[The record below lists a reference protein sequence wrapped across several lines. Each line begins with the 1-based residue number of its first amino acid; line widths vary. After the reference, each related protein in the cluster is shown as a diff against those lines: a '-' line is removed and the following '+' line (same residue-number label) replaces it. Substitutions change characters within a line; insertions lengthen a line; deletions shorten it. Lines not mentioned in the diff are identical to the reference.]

1 MFHYPPDTAQ
11 SLFALICAPM
21 TGERFCEKEEGKAM
35 LESVVGTEAVAF
47 FSLAISNDVFSDV
60 IVPPSTDSDLNCR
73 LRHLVEVSKW
83 DYAIFWQVAGLKSG
97 GYALKWGDGYCQDRK
112 DGQRNEEDEA
122 KKRHV
127 LQKLHEACGGSES
140 KEAIR
145 FDMDRVSDLRMFYLT
160 SMYYVFGFNSQYGPG
175 SSFKSGKSV
184 WVADAASCL
193 NQHESR
199 SFLGKLAG
207 LKTVVFVPLKAGVVE
222 LGSMEIM
229 PEDEGVL
236 EMVKT
241 MFEESTSGQAKALL
255 PKIFGRELS
264 LGDSK
269 SQSVTIS
276 FSPKVEDDSGFT
288 SDSYEAAQA
297 LGANQAY
304 GNSSNGC
311 VGDNS
316 EAKLFPQLGSFSS
329 QARVSSSIDI
339 GNDDASSPQMDERK
353 PRKRGR
359 KPANGREEALNH
371 VEAERQRREKLN
383 QRFYA
388 LRAVVPNISKM
399 DKASLLGDAITHIT
413 DLQKKIKVLEAE
425 KGMINNKDQ
434 QSYMPDID
442 FQARQDDGVVTVGFP
457 LDMHP
462 VSGVVKAF
470 REHQIAAQE
479 SIVSTTQDK
488 VIHTFSIRT
497 QGGEAAVLLKEK
509 LEASLSKS

>member
-1 MFHYPPDTAQ
+1 MFYMGGD
-11 SLFALICAPM
+11 
-21 TGERFCEKEEGKAM
+21 GERFCEKEEGKVM
-35 LESVVGTEAVAF
+35 LESVVGAEAVAF
-47 FSLAISNDVFSDV
+47 FSSALSSDVYSDV
-60 IVPPSTDSDLNCR
+60 IVPPSLESNVKLR

-83 DYAIFWQVAGLKSG
+83 DYAILWQVVGLKSG

-112 DGQRNEEDEA
+112 EGERNEPKEEDEA

-127 LQKLHEACGGSES
+127 LQKLHEECGGSES
-140 KEAIR
+140 KESKEANYGSL
-145 FDMDRVSDLRMFYLT
+145 DRVSDMQMFYLI
-160 SMYYVFGFNSQYGPG
+160 SMYYVFGFNSQCGPG
-175 SSFKSGKSV
+175 SSFKSGKSI
-184 WVADAASCL
+184 WASDAVSCL
-193 NQHESR
+193 NQYESR

-207 LKTVVFVPLKAGVVE
+207 LKTVVFVPMKAGVIE
-222 LGSMEIM
+222 IGSMEMI
-229 PEDEGVL
+229 PEEQSVL

-241 MFEESTSGQAKALL
+241 MFDESSFGQAKML

-264 LGDSK
+264 LGDPK
-269 SQSVTIS
+269 SQSMTIS

-288 SDSYEAAQA
+288 SDSFEPQA
-297 LGANQAY
+297 MVANHAY
-304 GNSSNGC
+304 GNSSNRC

-316 EAKLFPQLGSFSS
+316 EAKLFPQFGNFNSHG
-329 QARVSSSIDI
+329 RVSSVDL
-339 GNDDASSPQMDERK
+339 GNDDASSPQADERK

-413 DLQKKIKVLEAE
+413 DLQKKIRVLESE
-425 KGMINNKDQ
+425 KGMNDNNKDQ
-434 QSYMPDID
+434 LPLPDID
-442 FQARQDDGVVTVGFP
+442 FQARKDDGVVTVSFP

-470 REHQIAAQE
+470 REHQIVPEE
-479 SIVSTTQDK
+479 STVSTAQDK

-497 QGGEAAVLLKEK
+497 QGGEAAAKMLKEK
-509 LEASLSKS
+509 LEASLFKN